1 MPLGRAFNTLLSL
14 DYNLFILTVG
24 IIGVG
29 IYSIEDGKFKVF
41 DSHARDVYGNSDP
54 EGKCVLLEIPSIDNL
69 VQYFQS
75 LYRNQEI
82 YELKGIHIYNFEEN
96 ACSSNLLKDSSV
108 LKNNNFVCSCK
119 QCYALHAFNK
129 SGRHLEFSMN
139 DVIRG
144 KIIHVAKMA
153 TKDESSVDV
162 DFAVCS
168 YKKECFYFISRG
180 IFSLYNVFMGML
192 S

>member
-1 MPLGRAFNTLLSL
+1 MSLAFLIKAYSSQDCRRIRILSIQGRDDVVKGARLRAGKPYLERPVQHLYTIELSYDRPVEERGVTLS
-14 DYNLFILTVG
+14 
-24 IIGVG
+24 
-29 IYSIEDGKFKVF
+29 
-41 DSHARDVYGNSDP
+41 AQA
-54 EGKCVLLEIPSIDNL
+54 LEL
-69 VQYFQS
+69 QLRRTAAVA
-75 LYRNQEI
+75 NQRI
-82 YELKGIHIYNFEEN
+82 AAI
-96 ACSSNLLKDSSV
+96 
-108 LKNNNFVCSCK
+108 
-119 QCYALHAFNK
+119 HAFNK
-129 SGRHLEFSMN
+129 SGRHLEFSIN
-139 DVIRG
+139 NVIRG

>member
-1 MPLGRAFNTLLSL
+1 MVTSLGMYSGYTTPLASTPW
-14 DYNLFILTVG
+14 
-24 IIGVG
+24 
-29 IYSIEDGKFKVF
+29 E
-41 DSHARDVYGNSDP
+41 P
-54 EGKCVLLEIPSIDNL
+54 
-69 VQYFQS
+69 
-75 LYRNQEI
+75 
-82 YELKGIHIYNFEEN
+82 
-96 ACSSNLLKDSSV
+96 
-108 LKNNNFVCSCK
+108 
-119 QCYALHAFNK
+119 
-129 SGRHLEFSMN
+129 GRHLEFSMN

-168 YKKECFYFISRG
+168 CKKKCFYFISRG

>member
-1 MPLGRAFNTLLSL
+1 MGEDNFINICSIISLFVIQSSQFSCIGFN
-14 DYNLFILTVG
+14 
-24 IIGVG
+24 GVH
-29 IYSIEDGKFKVF
+29 SI
-41 DSHARDVYGNSDP
+41 
-54 EGKCVLLEIPSIDNL
+54 
-69 VQYFQS
+69 
-75 LYRNQEI
+75 
-82 YELKGIHIYNFEEN
+82 
-96 ACSSNLLKDSSV
+96 
-108 LKNNNFVCSCK
+108 
-119 QCYALHAFNK
+119 HAFNK

>member
-1 MPLGRAFNTLLSL
+1 MTNVCHSSRNK
-14 DYNLFILTVG
+14 D
-24 IIGVG
+24 
-29 IYSIEDGKFKVF
+29 
-41 DSHARDVYGNSDP
+41 
-54 EGKCVLLEIPSIDNL
+54 KCMHCHESTI
-69 VQYFQS
+69 
-75 LYRNQEI
+75 
-82 YELKGIHIYNFEEN
+82 
-96 ACSSNLLKDSSV
+96 
-108 LKNNNFVCSCK
+108 
-119 QCYALHAFNK
+119 HAFNK

-168 YKKECFYFISRG
+168 YKKERFYLISRG
-180 IFSLYNVFMGML
+180 VFSLYNVFMGML

>member
-1 MPLGRAFNTLLSL
+1 M
-14 DYNLFILTVG
+14 
-24 IIGVG
+24 
-29 IYSIEDGKFKVF
+29 KFVT
-41 DSHARDVYGNSDP
+41 
-54 EGKCVLLEIPSIDNL
+54 EINP
-69 VQYFQS
+69 F
-75 LYRNQEI
+75 
-82 YELKGIHIYNFEEN
+82 FEF
-96 ACSSNLLKDSSV
+96 APV
-108 LKNNNFVCSCK
+108 VI
-119 QCYALHAFNK
+119 HAFTK

>member
-1 MPLGRAFNTLLSL
+1 MICPPKITHAHNVFEVGKLCRTQADILNPCSIGHFSCSFADHQKYKQILYVKFWRRYVGRKRV
-14 DYNLFILTVG
+14 NLYL
-24 IIGVG
+24 IG
-29 IYSIEDGKFKVF
+29 
-41 DSHARDVYGNSDP
+41 
-54 EGKCVLLEIPSIDNL
+54 
-69 VQYFQS
+69 
-75 LYRNQEI
+75 
-82 YELKGIHIYNFEEN
+82 LKATI
-96 ACSSNLLKDSSV
+96 
-108 LKNNNFVCSCK
+108 
-119 QCYALHAFNK
+119 HAFNK
-129 SGRHLEFSMN
+129 SGSHLEFPMN